1 MNRTELKSHMDLF
14 SLLLGSFDLRLIPTP
29 SLELHSYKECRTC
42 LSLGSLKYRVWG
54 KSWVI

>member
-1 MNRTELKSHMDLF
+1 MNRTELKPQMDLF

-54 KSWVI
+54 